1 MAPAVAVMLLIL
13 GYPLLRL
20 VEVSF
25 QQYGL
30 RQLLTGEDEWVGL
43 DNYSTVLTDSFFWH
57 VTLRTV
63 AFAAVNVALTIG
75 IGLALAQ
82 LMHRVSHWARMVL
95 TTVLVFVWAT
105 PGIVAIT
112 IWLWLVDYQYG
123 ILNNV
128 FGLGNHNWFDNPW
141 SGFGVI
147 TAVVVWGALPFVT
160 ITLHAA
166 ISQVPP
172 ELLEAARIDGANG
185 PKAFRHVTLPA
196 VAPVLTLLTVLSVI
210 WDFQV
215 FNQVWVMNGNQPS
228 QSYYLLGVYSYV
240 QSFGGSNYGAGA
252 AIAVVMVLMLMGASM
267 VYVRRMTRA
276 GEVT

>member
-30 RQLLTGEDEWVGL
+30 RQLLTGESQWVGF
-43 DNYSTVLTDSFFWH
+43 DNYSTILSDSFFWQ
-57 VTLRTV
+57 VTVRTV

-82 LMHRVSHWARMVL
+82 LMHHISHWARMVL

-123 ILNNV
+123 ILNSL

-185 PKAFRHVTLPA
+185 RQAFRHVTLPA

-240 QSFGGSNYGAGA
+240 QSFGGSSYGTGA

>member
-20 VEVSF
+20 LEVSF

-30 RQLLTGEDEWVGL
+30 RQLLTGESQWVGFK
-43 DNYSTVLTDSFFWH
+43 NYSTILSDSFFWQ
-57 VTLRTV
+57 VTFRTV
-63 AFAAVNVALTIG
+63 AFTTVNVALTIG

-82 LMHRVSHWARMVL
+82 LMNRISHWARLVL

-112 IWLWLVDYQYG
+112 VWLWLVDYQYG
-123 ILNNV
+123 IVNKL
-128 FGLGNHNWFDNPW
+128 FGLGHHSWFDNPW

-166 ISQVPP
+166 ISQVPS
-172 ELLEAARIDGANG
+172 ELLEAAHIDGASG
-185 PKAFRHVTLPA
+185 PQAFRNVTLPA
-196 VAPVLTLLTVLSVI
+196 IGPVLTLLTLLSVI

-228 QSYYLLGVYSYV
+228 QSYYLLGVYSYT
-240 QSFGGSNYGAGA
+240 QSFGSSSYGTGA
-252 AIAVVMVLMLMGASM
+252 AMAVVMVLMLMGASM
-267 VYVRRMTRA
+267 VYVRRMAQA

>member
-20 VEVSF
+20 LEVSF

-30 RQLLTGEDEWVGL
+30 RQLLTGESQWVGF
-43 DNYSTVLTDSFFWH
+43 DNYSTILSDSFFWQ

-63 AFAAVNVALTIG
+63 VFAAVNVALTIG

-105 PGIVAIT
+105 PGIVAVT

-123 ILNNV
+123 IVNSL

-166 ISQVPP
+166 ISQVPS

-185 PKAFRHVTLPA
+185 RQAFRHVTLPA

-215 FNQVWVMNGNQPS
+215 FNQVWVMNGNQPGE
-228 QSYYLLGVYSYV
+228 SYYLLGVYSYI
-240 QSFGGSNYGAGA
+240 QSFGGSSYGTGA